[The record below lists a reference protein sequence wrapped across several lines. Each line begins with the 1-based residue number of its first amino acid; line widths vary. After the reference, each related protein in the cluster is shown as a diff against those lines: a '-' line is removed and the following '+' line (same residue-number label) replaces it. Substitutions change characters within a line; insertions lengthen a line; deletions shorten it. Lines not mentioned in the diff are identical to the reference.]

1 MSDLTGKVA
10 IVTGA
15 SVGLGKSMAIALA
28 RGGARVVLASPQ
40 TTLLQEVAQQINA
53 AHGGSRALAVTTDIT
68 VREQCDACVRQAI
81 EAFGAVDIL
90 VNNARREQR
99 GPGLP
104 SAGNSLP
111 FWESNPDVWI
121 QALNVN
127 VGGSFLM
134 ARAAVPHMIAKGWG
148 RIINISTSLD
158 TMQRKNNS
166 PYGVTKAALDAAS
179 LIWSGD
185 LEGSGVTVNILLPG
199 GMVDTDGTRPSTPE
213 RPTLSV
219 DVMDQALLWL
229 ASTASDG
236 RTGQRFVGRNWRI
249 DLPAAQAAD
258 GAMEPPV
265 LRPAPPRR

>member
-1 MSDLTGKVA
+1 MSDLNDKVA

-28 RGGARVVLASPQ
+28 RAGARVVLASPQ
-40 TTLLQEVAQQINA
+40 TALLQEVAQQINA
-53 AHGGSRALAVTTDIT
+53 AQGQGRALAVTTDIT
-68 VREQCDACVRQAI
+68 QRDQCEACVKQTL
-81 EAFGAVDIL
+81 EAFGAIDIL

-104 SAGNSLP
+104 TAGNSLP

-121 QALNVN
+121 KALNVN

-219 DVMDQALLWL
+219 DVMNKALLWL
-229 ASTASDG
+229 ASPASDG
-236 RTGQRFVGRNWRI
+236 RTGQRFIGRNWRP

-265 LRPAPPRR
+265 LRPASPRR

>member
-1 MSDLTGKVA
+1 MSDLKDEVA

-15 SVGLGKSMAIALA
+15 SVGLGRSMAIALA
-28 RGGARVVLASPQ
+28 AAGARVVLASPQ
-40 TTLLQEVAQQINA
+40 TSLLKEVADLITA
-53 AHGGSRALAVTTDIT
+53 RHGPGRALALTTDIT
-68 VREQCDACVRQAI
+68 SQQQCDDCVKQTV
-81 EAFGAVDIL
+81 EAFGGVSIL

-104 SAGNSLP
+104 QAGNSLP
-111 FWESNPDVWI
+111 FWESDPGVWI

-134 ARAAVPHMIAKGWG
+134 ARAAAPHMIARGWG

-185 LEGSGVTVNILLPG
+185 LEGTGVTVNILLPG
-199 GMVDTDGTRPSTPE
+199 GMVDTDGTRPSTPQ

-219 DVMDQALLWL
+219 DVMNAALVWL
-229 ASTASDG
+229 ASRESDG
-236 RTGQRFVGRNWRI
+236 RTGQRFVGRNWRM
-249 DLPAAQAAD
+249 DLPGNEAAD

-265 LRPAPPRR
+265 LRPAPPR

>member
-1 MSDLTGKVA
+1 MSDLKGEVA

-15 SVGLGKSMAIALA
+15 SVGLGRSMAIALA
-28 RGGARVVLASPQ
+28 AAGARVVLASPQ
-40 TTLLQEVAQQINA
+40 TSLLNEVADVITA
-53 AHGGSRALAVTTDIT
+53 KHGPGRALAVTTDIT
-68 VREQCDACVRQAI
+68 SQQQCDACVRQTM
-81 EAFGAVDIL
+81 ETFGDVSIL

-104 SAGNSLP
+104 QAGNSLP
-111 FWESNPDVWI
+111 FWESDAGVWI

-134 ARAAVPHMIAKGWG
+134 ARAAAPHMIARGWG

-185 LEGSGVTVNILLPG
+185 LEGTGVTVNILLPG
-199 GMVDTDGTRPSTPE
+199 GMVDTDGTRPSTPQ

-219 DVMDQALLWL
+219 DVMNAALLWL
-229 ASTASDG
+229 ASRDSDG
-236 RTGQRFVGRNWRI
+236 RTGQRFVGRNWRTDI
-249 DLPAAQAAD
+249 PANEAAD

-265 LRPAPPRR
+265 LRPAPPR